1 MLSGEHLLVLPEHLL
16 SSFWLSVF
24 YPTTVRSS
32 LKLKL
37 FLEVLTASFSGVPPW
52 DHALIQRGLLADG
65 VIEYPA
71 RCRAGYSQQRF
82 GLSLFPTQRTL
93 KP

>member
-1 MLSGEHLLVLPEHLL
+1 MVLQDYPL

-24 YPTTVRSS
+24 YSTTLRSS

-52 DHALIQRGLLADG
+52 DEVLIARGLLPETI
-65 VIEYPA
+65 IE
-71 RCRAGYSQQRF
+71 
-82 GLSLFPTQRTL
+82 
-93 KP
+93 